1 MKSKA
6 IVCAVAA
13 ASLGFAS
20 LSFAQ
25 DYDVR
30 GPRGE
35 VFRAVPPPGHVVVY
49 ERVYAPAYAP
59 VYAPAYGPGH
69 RGYDQRYARD
79 DRYFAGHGAQFYRG
93 GRIPNEY
100 RGRQYVVNDWHRRHL
115 YAPQRG
121 QQWVQVGTDYA
132 LVAIATGVIAQLV
145 LNN

>member
-25 DYDVR
+25 GYDAR

-35 VFRAVPPPGHVVVY
+35 VVRVVPAPGHVVVQGP
-49 ERVYAPAYAP
+49 VYAP
-59 VYAPAYGPGH
+59 VYAPAYGPGQ
-69 RGYDQRYARD
+69 RGYDHRYARN
-79 DRYFAGHGAQFYRG
+79 DRHFAGHGAQFYRG
-93 GRIPNEY
+93 GRVPNQY
-100 RGRQYVVNDWHRRHL
+100 RGHQYVVNDWHRRHL